1 MVWSFP
7 LLSYT
12 TGTMSTTAHTPENL
26 QSFTR
31 SFSEEDAVLVT
42 KPTGEL
48 HEKDI
53 VGLAG
58 EDMAE
63 VTAEVKLT
71 WIT

>member
-1 MVWSFP
+1 MHALGRCKW
-7 LLSYT
+7 LI
-12 TGTMSTTAHTPENL
+12 
-26 QSFTR
+26 R
-31 SFSEEDAVLVT
+31 SQRSGHSATINRRFGDLVT
-42 KPTGEL
+42 EPAGEF

-71 WIT
+71 WII